1 MVELMG
7 DVIQFIP
14 RNRRYLE
21 DFPVIPF
28 RVPTAPIAPANA
40 HERELYDMCHCE
52 CIPPGK
58 EPA

>member
-1 MVELMG
+1 MDEI
-7 DVIQFIP
+7 IQFIP

-28 RVPTAPIAPANA
+28 KVPQVVAPANA
-40 HERELYDMCHCE
+40 HEREIFATAPSEMNHD
-52 CIPPGK
+52 K

>member
-1 MVELMG
+1 MAEI
-7 DVIQFIP
+7 IQFIP

-28 RVPTAPIAPANA
+28 RVPQVVAPANA
-40 HERELYDMCHCE
+40 HEREIFATAPSEMNPD
-52 CIPPGK
+52 K